1 VAVPVPNVKRFAMVP
16 PWESAVMM
24 RKQTSWTIVEKPRGT
39 SKARA
44 AGRIIARSGD
54 YVTVAM

>member
-1 VAVPVPNVKRFAMVP
+1 MFP